1 MVLDFFIYVGEVLL
15 LTLCVPI
22 VCGLAAWLAERLFVR
37 LSGSG
42 KILYV
47 SSVIGTPI
55 HELGHALMCL
65 LFGHKITE
73 LKLLLPPNHPSGT
86 LGYVSHSYNRKN
98 PWAVLGN
105 LFIGIG
111 PIFSGLGVMILALV
125 FCFPVQWNAYITNAW
140 GLVASG
146 TVGISEILDGV
157 ISLLLSMPEA
167 FAACWWQALI
177 GLVIILCVSQHV
189 TLSGADIKGSLTAF
203 PLYVL
208 LLLIFGGITAL
219 CGVQTAILEGLWFF
233 NLCLL
238 SLFCLVI
245 AFSAVWILL
254 ALLIWCV
261 RRILRWF

>member
-1 MVLDFFIYVGEVLL
+1 MVWDFFIYVGKVLL

-42 KILYV
+42 KMLYV

-73 LKLLLPPNHPSGT
+73 MKLLLPPNHPSGT

-111 PIFSGLGVMILALV
+111 PIFSGLGVMILALM
-125 FCFPVQWNAYITNAW
+125 FCFPVQWSAYITNAW
-140 GLVASG
+140 GLVTSG
-146 TVGISEILDGV
+146 TVGVGEIFDGV
-157 ISLLLSMPEA
+157 VSLLLSMPEA

-189 TLSGADIKGSLTAF
+189 TLSGADIKGSLAAF

-254 ALLIWCV
+254 ALLIFCV